1 MKRPFEPRHFLNIV
15 FLAILVLLI
24 WTIGTELGWGTRINT
39 PLPQPTPQKNRPAA
53 LPLQPAFVLQPL
65 NSYTTILDRP
75 LFTPNRHSL
84 PATPTLH
91 QHKTST
97 TSTHHS
103 PPPPPLLPVPVEP
116 PQPTM
121 RKGQFILDGIIITK
135 DKNIALLR
143 EEITR
148 KVMRVELG
156 QEING
161 MLIEKLDRDR
171 ITLKQGD
178 EREELVLKIK
188 TVPNQPGKPA
198 GLSIPAQ
205 IATPA
210 APPPGT
216 ANTVPTDN
224 INDPRSVFELRR
236 SIRQQ
241 PPE

>member
-1 MKRPFEPRHFLNIV
+1 
-15 FLAILVLLI
+15 
-24 WTIGTELGWGTRINT
+24 
-39 PLPQPTPQKNRPAA
+39 
-53 LPLQPAFVLQPL
+53 
-65 NSYTTILDRP
+65 
-75 LFTPNRHSL
+75 
-84 PATPTLH
+84 
-91 QHKTST
+91 
-97 TSTHHS
+97 
-103 PPPPPLLPVPVEP
+103 
-116 PQPTM
+116 M

-148 KVMRVELG
+148 KVIRVELG

-188 TVPNQPGKPA
+188 TGPNPPGKPA
-198 GLSIPAQ
+198 GLSIPTQ

-210 APPPGT
+210 TPPSNT

-224 INDPRSVFELRR
+224 INDPRSIFELRR

>member
-1 MKRPFEPRHFLNIV
+1 
-15 FLAILVLLI
+15 
-24 WTIGTELGWGTRINT
+24 
-39 PLPQPTPQKNRPAA
+39 
-53 LPLQPAFVLQPL
+53 
-65 NSYTTILDRP
+65 
-75 LFTPNRHSL
+75 
-84 PATPTLH
+84 
-91 QHKTST
+91 
-97 TSTHHS
+97 
-103 PPPPPLLPVPVEP
+103 
-116 PQPTM
+116 M

-178 EREELVLKIK
+178 EREELILKIK
-188 TVPNQPGKPA
+188 TGPNPPGKPA

-210 APPPGT
+210 AAPPPGT
-216 ANTVPTDN
+216 ANTVSTDN